1 MRMKV
6 QKDESGQVL
15 VLTLLCMMVLFGFL
29 ALAIDVGLLF
39 RAKRNLQIAA
49 DAAATAAALDYY
61 FDNNVAS
68 AESVGTQA
76 ATDNGITAATGGPTV
91 TFNTGANI
99 TTPYHQGTG
108 YFEAVLTQPN
118 PTVFG
123 GYLGIGSVNIY
134 ARAVAGTPG
143 AAQGCVYVMDP
154 SGACP
159 AMTLQGSF
167 NVNAQKCAVEVE
179 GTCDDALQFTGGAGT
194 LTAGSV
200 SVVGGDGGHPSDS
213 TPTPVTG
220 VAPVTNPLQ
229 AIVPPTPSG
238 CSAGGTLTGNS
249 ARPGVQCATAGNV
262 TLSNAVISGTLVFTG
277 NVTLWLLQRND
288 RGERRYHRSQ
298 QRNPTDSVGT
308 AINLTAPTTGTYA
321 GIVLMAPVT
330 NTSTITFE
338 FGNTHGTLYGIIDVP
353 GANLYLHDSGGDHSG
368 GLVLTTDLVVGTLDD
383 QTAELHHLQLES
395 GQSHHNSPEG
405 SFAGR
410 VVRRIR
416 HDRCTRFASTNQ
428 ESGESRR
435 SRAGARGTRADDA
448 AADSVPGG
456 GSRIW

>member
-6 QKDESGQVL
+6 LKDESGQVV
-15 VLTLLCMMVLFGFL
+15 VLTLLCMMVLMGFL

-61 FDNNVAS
+61 YDNSVAS
-68 AESVGTQA
+68 AEAVGTQA
-76 ATDNGITAATGGPTV
+76 ATDNGITASTGGPTV

-118 PTVFG
+118 PTIFG
-123 GYLGIGSVNIY
+123 GYLGIGSVTVG

-143 AAQGCVYVMDP
+143 VAQGCVYVMDP

-167 NVNAQKCAVEVE
+167 TVTAQKCAVEVE
-179 GTCDDALQFTGGAGT
+179 GTCSDALQFTGGGGT

-220 VAPVTNPLQ
+220 VAPVTDPLQ
-229 AIVPPTPSG
+229 SIVPPTPSG
-238 CSAGGTLTGNS
+238 CTAGGTLTGNI
-249 ARPGVQCATAGNV
+249 GTAGGTVCYSGNV
-262 TLSNAVISGTLVFTG
+262 TLNSAVLSGTVVFTG
-277 NVTLWLLQRND
+277 NVTLA
-288 RGERRYHRSQ
+288 S
-298 QRNPTDSVGT
+298 SVTTGT
-308 AINLTAPTTGTYA
+308 SGGTIDLNSGTLTENSGTTINLTAPTTGTYA
-321 GIVLMAPVT
+321 GIVLIAPVT

-338 FGNTHGTLYGIIDVP
+338 FGNTSGTLNGIIDIP
-353 GANLYLHDSGGDHSG
+353 GANLYLHDSGGDKKG

-383 QTAELHHLQLES
+383 QTATLTI
-395 GQSHHNSPEG
+395 NSY
-405 SFAGR
+405 S
-410 VVRRIR
+410 
-416 HDRCTRFASTNQ
+416 ASNPTITPL
-428 ESGESRR
+428 
-435 SRAGARGTRADDA
+435 RAV
-448 AADSVPGG
+448 SLVE
-456 GSRIW
+456 